1 MCRARLCCRM
11 LTNLNNMQNI
21 GNVIYQITQA
31 DLKEFAMTLIEDT
44 KKELEE
50 KILADKMERYMSPKD
65 VAEMLGVNPSTLW
78 RWSNSKYLTPS
89 NVGGK
94 KRYKYSDIKK
104 LLEGGGDND

>member
-1 MCRARLCCRM
+1 
-11 LTNLNNMQNI
+11 MQI
-21 GNVIYQITQA
+21 AENVIYQLTSK
-31 DLKEFAMTLIEDT
+31 DLQRFAMTLIDNT

-50 KILADKMERYMSPKD
+50 KILADKTERYMSPKD

-104 LLEGGGDND
+104 LLEGGDKNG

>member
-1 MCRARLCCRM
+1 M
-11 LTNLNNMQNI
+11 LIIKNSMQYTGSI
-21 GNVIYQITQA
+21 IYQITQA

-50 KILADKMERYMSPKD
+50 KILADKTERYMSPKD
-65 VAEMLGVNPSTLW
+65 VAEMLGINPSTLW
-78 RWSNSKYLTPS
+78 RWSNRKYLTPS